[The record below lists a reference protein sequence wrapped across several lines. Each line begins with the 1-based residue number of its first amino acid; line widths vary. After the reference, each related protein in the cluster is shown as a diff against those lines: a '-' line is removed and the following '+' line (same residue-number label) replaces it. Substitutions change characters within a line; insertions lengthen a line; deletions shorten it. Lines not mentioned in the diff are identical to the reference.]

1 MPREGVVLFSEPI
14 GHGLE
19 YSSCFFKRI
28 AESAR
33 GIGVSVVES
42 GGFPD
47 DLDSKIDEHDPA
59 VFYSVGH
66 GQHCIHT
73 VANLI
78 PYIEVEHPAD
88 PKWGYPCYENLRLD
102 KFKGRHV
109 HLLSCITA
117 VHLGPALID
126 HGCRSFIGYDAEF
139 VYGVWIIGAERPAPC
154 EEPKP
159 DADFYSFV
167 DCDAEGERKIVL
179 EGSTVGEAVN
189 AMIAKFEEYI
199 KKYEEGEWKDRPI
212 APWAARWLRHDLDH
226 LKAYGDMDWRPVP
239 IVAPLP
245 YVAMGGIAM
254 GLLALSAIAT
264 YAHEKGWWKLP
275 WE

>member
-19 YSSCFFKRI
+19 YGSCFFRQI
-28 AESAR
+28 AKSAR
-33 GIGVSVVES
+33 GIGVNVVES
-42 GGFPD
+42 VGFPN
-47 DLDSKIDEHDPA
+47 DLDEKIDEHDPA
-59 VFYSVGH
+59 VFYSIGH
-66 GQHCIHT
+66 GNHCLHT
-73 VANLI
+73 VANLV

-88 PKWGYPCYENLRLD
+88 PYYGHPCYENLRLD

-117 VHLGPALID
+117 LHLGPALID

-139 VYGVWIIGAERPAPC
+139 VYGVGLIGAEIPGPC

-159 DADFYSFV
+159 DADFYSFI

-189 AMIAKFEEYI
+189 FEQA
-199 KKYEEGEWKDRPI
+199 G
-212 APWAARWLRHDLDH
+212 
-226 LKAYGDMDWRPVP
+226 V
-239 IVAPLP
+239 
-245 YVAMGGIAM
+245 
-254 GLLALSAIAT
+254 T
-264 YAHEKGWWKLP
+264 Q
-275 WE
+275 